1 MKNQVRT
8 IFFAVTFEELLKTIE
23 LLLHKSTD
31 KLFLYNIYFHV
42 LVHGVSA
49 FPWLFNVTRNI
60 KQVDKL

>member
-49 FPWLFNVTRNI
+49 FP
-60 KQVDKL
+60 